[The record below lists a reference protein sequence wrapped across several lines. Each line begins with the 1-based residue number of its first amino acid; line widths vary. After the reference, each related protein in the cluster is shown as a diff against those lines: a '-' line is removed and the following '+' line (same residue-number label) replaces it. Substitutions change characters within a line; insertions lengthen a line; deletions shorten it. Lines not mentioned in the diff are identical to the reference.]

1 MRADQGIFISLK
13 LLQKFDFR
21 NLARN
26 LHCKSRYQPVEA
38 DVTKD
43 KPATARQKALLGILT
58 LLAGLLSLMIV
69 SDMIPASMMGYPAI
83 DGVVERP
90 LS

>member
-1 MRADQGIFISLK
+1 M
-13 LLQKFDFR
+13 
-21 NLARN
+21 
-26 LHCKSRYQPVEA
+26 
-38 DVTKD
+38 TKD

-83 DGVVERP
+83 DGAVERP

>member
-1 MRADQGIFISLK
+1 
-13 LLQKFDFR
+13 
-21 NLARN
+21 
-26 LHCKSRYQPVEA
+26 VEA

-58 LLAGLLSLMIV
+58 LLAGLLSMMIV
-69 SDMIPASMMGYPAI
+69 SDMISASVMGYPAI
-83 DGVVERP
+83 DSAAERP